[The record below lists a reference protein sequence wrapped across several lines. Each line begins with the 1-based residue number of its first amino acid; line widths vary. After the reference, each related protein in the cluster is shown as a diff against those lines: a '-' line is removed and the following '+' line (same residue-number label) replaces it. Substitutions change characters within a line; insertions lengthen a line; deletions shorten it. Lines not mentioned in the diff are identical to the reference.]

1 MEFSDELVTEVSPA
15 VDVVVRK
22 VAKPLER
29 ILPQH
34 DREIRCHGIFHHP
47 DSLGGDGVDGKPTR
61 VLFGLVLVDVG
72 DLEV

>member
-1 MEFSDELVTEVSPA
+1 M
-15 VDVVVRK
+15 RK

-34 DREIRCHGIFHHP
+34 DWEIRCHDIFHRLS
-47 DSLGGDGVDGKPTR
+47 SLGGGGVDDKPAW
-61 VLFGLVLVDVG
+61 VLLGLILVDVG